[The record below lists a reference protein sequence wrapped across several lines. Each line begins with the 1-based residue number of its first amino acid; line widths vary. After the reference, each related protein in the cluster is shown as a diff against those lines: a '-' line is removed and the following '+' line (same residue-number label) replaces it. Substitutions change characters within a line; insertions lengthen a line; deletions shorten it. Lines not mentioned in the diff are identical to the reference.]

1 MKWVPFRSR
10 TKGFGL
16 LEIILVIALVI
27 AAGAVVFTVFE
38 SAQPSSEASHATE
51 DLTVLAAD
59 IKGAYAVGHDYA
71 AVDTAALIRNRLVPA
86 SMVNSAGTGLV
97 GLWNGQP
104 VTIVP
109 ETASPSPRF
118 VIVYE
123 GISAEACVK
132 FIQGAAP
139 YFEDVA
145 VGTSASGP
153 GTPVR
158 TASGPLAMG
167 TLVTLCDSSTPLVA
181 FFTAR

>member
-1 MKWVPFRSR
+1 MKWELVRSR

-27 AAGAVVFTVFE
+27 AAGAVVFTVFG

-59 IKGAYAVGHDYA
+59 IKSAYAVGHDYA
-71 AVDTAALIRNRLVPA
+71 AVNTPGLIKNKLVPA
-86 SMVNSAGTGLV
+86 SMVNGAGTGLV
-97 GLWNGQP
+97 GLWDGQS
-104 VTIVP
+104 VSIVP
-109 ETASPSPRF
+109 ETASPSLRF

-123 GISAEACVK
+123 GIPADACVK

-145 VGTSASGP
+145 VGSSPGGP

-158 TASGPLAMG
+158 TASGPIALS
-167 TLVTLCDSSTPLVA
+167 TLVSVCSSSTPAVA
-181 FFTAR
+181 FFITR